1 MENKLEE
8 LKKIIK
14 EFVNEYD
21 INEFKVDIF
30 KLYKEKI
37 INIKVDKNVK

>member
-21 INEFKVDIF
+21 INEMKIDIF